1 MDDPKEMQSL
11 RQNRKKKKY
20 LGVVRTLN
28 NSVTNYQPPLPVSF
42 KLKLII
48 IAVNVMQNQQYLS
61 SIIQSWSGLF
71 EHKQFLLCFY
81 LLLSFNATCFSLAI
95 FKAALELVTS
105 LLKVFFYRELQ
116 AQGLRNDCSSS
127 SSSSDIPQIWYSSL
141 RLVSDWF
148 KISFFILVWD
158 WFQFSLRLV

>member
-11 RQNRKKKKY
+11 RHNRKKKEY

-28 NSVTNYQPPLPVSF
+28 NSVTNYQLPLPVSF

-71 EHKQFLLCFY
+71 ERKQFLLC
-81 LLLSFNATCFSLAI
+81 S
-95 FKAALELVTS
+95 
-105 LLKVFFYRELQ
+105 
-116 AQGLRNDCSSS
+116 
-127 SSSSDIPQIWYSSL
+127 
-141 RLVSDWF
+141 
-148 KISFFILVWD
+148 
-158 WFQFSLRLV
+158 